1 MKFTMTTR
9 RTAATIA
16 ALTLAGAGLTA
27 CSDSGNDTAASGSN
41 GTAESSDVLATTSV
55 WADVA
60 SAVTGNDVDS
70 VIKGTDIDPHHF
82 EPSAKDLARVR
93 EAGTLVANGGA
104 YDASLYTV
112 TEQDRIIHAVPLVSK
127 EEAEAHMHAH
137 EHGEEGHDHE
147 HEGHEHGE
155 EGHGE
160 EGHEHEGHDH
170 EHHNHEHEGHDHSHG
185 EMDIDDLEHAWFSP
199 AKVKEVADAV
209 KEKVGGSTDDVD
221 KRMAANEEKLAEL
234 PHTHIAMTETIAAPL
249 VWGTEL
255 HDITPEGYMKAAL
268 NESEPSVQDV
278 AEFIDE
284 IKAGHVDVLI
294 VNPQST
300 NSATEQLANAARE
313 SDVPVV
319 EMRETPPEGV
329 NFLDY
334 FDQVVDELAETVKG
348 LPDKG
353 EDEHAHEEH
362 AA

>member
-1 MKFTMTTR
+1 MQKQHLHR
-9 RTAATIA
+9 SAAA
-16 ALTLAGAGLTA
+16 AAVAVLAGAGLSA
-27 CSDSGNDTAASGSN
+27 CSDGNADSAAQGPGDAADSSN
-41 GTAESSDVLATTSV
+41 ILATTSV

-60 SAVTGNDVDS
+60 SAVTGNEVDAI
-70 VIKGTDIDPHHF
+70 IKGVDIDPHHF

-93 EAGTLVANGGA
+93 EAGTLVANGGP

-112 TEQDRIIHAVPLVSK
+112 AEQDRIIHAVPLVSK

-137 EHGEEGHDHE
+137 EHGEEGHS
-147 HEGHEHGE
+147 HEGHDHGE
-155 EGHGE
+155 EGH
-160 EGHEHEGHDH
+160 DH
-170 EHHNHEHEGHDHSHG
+170 GHSHD
-185 EMDIDDLEHAWFSP
+185 EMDIDELEHAWFST
-199 AKVKEVADAV
+199 AKVKEVAAAV

-221 KRMAANEEKLAEL
+221 KRMDANDKKLAAL
-234 PHTHIAMTETIAAPL
+234 PHTHVAMTEPIAAPL

-278 AEFIDE
+278 AAFIDE
-284 IKAGHVDVLI
+284 IKAGHVEVLI

-300 NSATEQLANAARE
+300 NSATTQLANAARE
-313 SDVPVV
+313 NNVPVV

-334 FDQVVDELAETVKG
+334 FDQVVDELVETVAA
-348 LPDKG
+348 LPD
-353 EDEHAHEEH
+353 EDEHSEH

>member
-1 MKFTMTTR
+1 MKFTTTTR

-41 GTAESSDVLATTSV
+41 GAADSSDVLATTSV

-147 HEGHEHGE
+147 HEGHDHSEEGHEHGE
-155 EGHGE
+155 EGH
-160 EGHEHEGHDH
+160 DH
-170 EHHNHEHEGHDHSHG
+170 SHSHG
-185 EMDIDDLEHAWFSP
+185 EMDIDDFEHAWFSP
-199 AKVKEVADAV
+199 AKVKEVAAAV

-313 SDVPVV
+313 NDVPVV

-353 EDEHAHEEH
+353 EDMHEEHAHEEH

>member
-1 MKFTMTTR
+1 MKFTTTTR
-9 RTAATIA
+9 RTTATFA
-16 ALTLAGAGLTA
+16 ALTLASAGLAA
-27 CSDSGNDTAASGSN
+27 CNDSNNDPAASGSN
-41 GTAESSDVLATTSV
+41 DGADSSDVLATTSV

-82 EPSAKDLARVR
+82 EPAAKDLARVR
-93 EAGTLVANGGA
+93 EAGTLVVNGGP

-112 TEQDRIIHAVPLVSK
+112 AEQDRIIHAVPLVNK

-137 EHGEEGHDHE
+137 EHGEEGH
-147 HEGHEHGE
+147 
-155 EGHGE
+155 
-160 EGHEHEGHDH
+160 
-170 EHHNHEHEGHDHSHG
+170 NNSHG

-199 AKVKEVADAV
+199 AKVKEVAAAV

-255 HDITPEGYMKAAL
+255 HDTTPEGYMLAAL
-268 NESEPSVQDV
+268 NESEPSVQDI

-284 IKAGHVDVLI
+284 IEAGHIDVLI
-294 VNPQST
+294 MNPQST

-313 SDVPVV
+313 NDVPVV

-334 FDQVVDELAETVKG
+334 FDQVVDKLAETVQS
-348 LPDKG
+348 LPGKG
-353 EDEHAHEEH
+353 EDAHAEH

>member
-1 MKFTMTTR
+1 MKFTTTTR
-9 RTAATIA
+9 RTAAAIA
-16 ALTLAGAGLTA
+16 ALTLAGSGLAA
-27 CSDSGNDTAASGSN
+27 CNDSSNDPAASGSTD
-41 GTAESSDVLATTSV
+41 GAADSSDVLATTSV

-82 EPSAKDLARVR
+82 EPAAKDLAHVR

-137 EHGEEGHDHE
+137 EHGEEGHDHS
-147 HEGHEHGE
+147 HEHGE
-155 EGHGE
+155 
-160 EGHEHEGHDH
+160 
-170 EHHNHEHEGHDHSHG
+170 EGHDHSHG

-199 AKVKEVADAV
+199 AKVKEVAAAV

-234 PHTHIAMTETIAAPL
+234 PHTHIAMTEAIAAPL

-255 HDITPEGYMKAAL
+255 HDVTPEGYMKAAL
-268 NESEPSVQDV
+268 NESEPSVQDI

-284 IKAGHVDVLI
+284 IEAGHIDMLI

-313 SDVPVV
+313 NDVPVV

-334 FDQVVDELAETVKG
+334 FDQVVNELAETVQN

-353 EDEHAHEEH
+353 EDAHAEH

>member
-1 MKFTMTTR
+1 MKFTTTTR

-16 ALTLAGAGLTA
+16 ALTLTGAGLTA
-27 CSDSGNDTAASGSN
+27 CADSSNDTATSDSN
-41 GTAESSDVLATTSV
+41 SAAEPSDILATTPV

-70 VIKGTDIDPHHF
+70 VINGTDIDPHHF
-82 EPSAKDLARVR
+82 EPAAKDLARVR
-93 EAGTLVANGGA
+93 EAGTLVANGGP

-112 TEQDRIIHAVPLVSK
+112 AEQDRIIHAVPLVSK

-137 EHGEEGHDHE
+137 DEEGHDHDHG
-147 HEGHEHGE
+147 HEGH
-155 EGHGE
+155 
-160 EGHEHEGHDH
+160 GHD
-170 EHHNHEHEGHDHSHG
+170 HEGHDHSHG

-199 AKVKEVADAV
+199 AKVTEVAAAV
-209 KEKVGGSTDDVD
+209 KEKVGGSTEDVD
-221 KRMAANEEKLAEL
+221 KRMGAVEEKLASL

-284 IKAGHVDVLI
+284 ITAGHVDVLI

-313 SDVPVV
+313 NDVPIV

-334 FDQVVDELAETVKG
+334 FDQVVDKLAETVAA
-348 LPDKG
+348 LPD
-353 EDEHAHEEH
+353 EDEHSGH

>member
-1 MKFTMTTR
+1 MQKR
-9 RTAATIA
+9 HLHRPATVVAA
-16 ALTLAGAGLTA
+16 ALLAGASLSA
-27 CSDSGNDTAASGSN
+27 CSSDSADTSATGTDTAD
-41 GTAESSDVLATTSV
+41 SSDVLATTPV

-60 SAVTGNDVDS
+60 AAVTGNDVEA
-70 VIKGTDIDPHHF
+70 VINGTDIDPHHF

-93 EAGTLVANGGA
+93 EAGTLVANGGP

-112 TEQDRIIHAVPLVSK
+112 AEQDRIIHAVPLVSK

-137 EHGEEGHDHE
+137 EHGEEGHS
-147 HEGHEHGE
+147 HEGHDHGE
-155 EGHGE
+155 EGH
-160 EGHEHEGHDH
+160 DH
-170 EHHNHEHEGHDHSHG
+170 GHSHD
-185 EMDIDDLEHAWFSP
+185 EMDIDELEHAWFST
-199 AKVKEVADAV
+199 AKVKEVAAAV

-221 KRMAANEEKLAEL
+221 KRMDANDKKLAAL
-234 PHTHIAMTETIAAPL
+234 PHTHVAMTEPIAAPL

-278 AEFIDE
+278 AAFIDE
-284 IKAGHVDVLI
+284 IKAGHVEVLI

-300 NSATEQLANAARE
+300 NSATTQLANAARE
-313 SDVPVV
+313 NNVPVV

-334 FDQVVDELAETVKG
+334 FDQVVDELVETVAA
-348 LPDKG
+348 LPD
-353 EDEHAHEEH
+353 EDEHSEH